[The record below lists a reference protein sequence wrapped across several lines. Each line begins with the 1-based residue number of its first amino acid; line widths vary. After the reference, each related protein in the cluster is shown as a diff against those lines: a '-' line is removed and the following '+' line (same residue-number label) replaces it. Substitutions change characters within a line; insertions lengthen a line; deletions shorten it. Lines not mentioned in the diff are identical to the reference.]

1 MNPNLLEQF
10 LGPST
15 QFFCFNSNDINV
27 LVTPIDKK
35 TCLLTKRNVITT
47 TKSTNLKSSSSYN
60 EKSRSTTRLNSSKS
74 ADLNSSFSSTASTAK
89 INQSTP
95 KLTRKNSFRTTKITI
110 KDDKKSKTTTELSK
124 DESTTSTDKCIADL
138 NDETNKSNND
148 DECLN
153 SNIIDKE
160 EEQSEEENLL
170 NRTYDEVSTDLDKTE
185 LPHIDSNDYEEC
197 KFAHSALHFCS
208 AINQEN
214 FE

>member
-47 TKSTNLKSSSSYN
+47 TKSTNLKSSSSYA
-60 EKSRSTTRLNSSKS
+60 EKSRSTTRLNSSNVTKS
-74 ADLNSSFSSTASTAK
+74 ADLNSSFSSTTSVSTAK

-95 KLTRKNSFRTTKITI
+95 KLARKNSFRTTKITI
-110 KDDKKSKTTTELSK
+110 KEDKKIKPIELDKDDSTIITDNKSIVDLK
-124 DESTTSTDKCIADL
+124 DEA
-138 NDETNKSNND
+138 NKSIND
-148 DECLN
+148 DESLTCN
-153 SNIIDKE
+153 DVDKE
-160 EEQSEEENLL
+160 DEETEEENVL

-185 LPHIDSNDYEEC
+185 LPHIDSNDFEEC
-197 KFAHSALHFCS
+197 KCARSTQYFC
-208 AINQEN
+208 NDD
-214 FE
+214 